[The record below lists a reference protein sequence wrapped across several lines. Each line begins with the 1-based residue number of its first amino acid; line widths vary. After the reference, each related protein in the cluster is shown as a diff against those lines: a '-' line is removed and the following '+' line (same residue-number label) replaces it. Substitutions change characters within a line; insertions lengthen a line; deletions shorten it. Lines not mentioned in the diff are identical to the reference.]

1 MSAKEASGSILHVDL
16 DAFFVSV
23 ERVLDSRLCGRPVV
37 VGGPVEGRGV
47 VAAASYEAR
56 QFGVHSAMPMGQAMR
71 LCPDLVRVSATPGV
85 YARASK
91 AVFDLLGSY
100 TPIVERVSVDEA
112 YLDLGG
118 TEHLFGRA
126 IDAADHMRKEVKE
139 RLRLDLT
146 VGVSRNRL
154 VSKVASGF
162 AKPHGLF
169 DVCPGQEPR
178 FFAPLPV
185 KVLPGIGPVTQK
197 RLRDF
202 HIDKLGALADTD
214 GRFLEDVF
222 GRYGRS
228 MQRRAKGEDHTPVCP
243 PWEKAARKSL
253 SQERTFAEDTDDLQV
268 LRGRL
273 QRMLEKCCGEL
284 REKGLLARTISIKVR
299 YADFTTETR
308 DATLPRPSDHDLEW
322 WELAGSL
329 LERVLKKRRTL
340 VRLVGVRFSGLER
353 GFWQG
358 GLFEEERVVQRG
370 RLAVM
375 DRMRAKYGE
384 KSVCTGDR
392 LWLHNSP

>member
-1 MSAKEASGSILHVDL
+1 MKATEAPRSILHVDL

-23 ERVLDSRLCGRPVV
+23 ERVLDPRLCGRPVV
-37 VGGPVEGRGV
+37 VGGSPEGRGV

-56 QFGVHSAMPMGQAMR
+56 QYGIHSAMPMAQALR
-71 LCPDLVRVSATPGV
+71 LCPDLVRVGGTHGV
-85 YARASK
+85 YSRASK
-91 AVFDLLGSY
+91 AVFELLGAY
-100 TPIVERVSVDEA
+100 TPILEKVSVDEA
-112 YLDLGG
+112 YLDLRG

-126 IDAADHMRKEVKE
+126 LDAADRMRKEVKE

-146 VGVSRNRL
+146 VGVSSNRL
-154 VSKVASGF
+154 VSKVASAF

-169 DVCPGQEPR
+169 DVRPGQEPR

-202 HIDKLGALADTD
+202 HIDQLGVLAATD
-214 GRFLEDVF
+214 RWFLEEVF
-222 GRYGRS
+222 GRYGSS
-228 MQRRAKGEDHTPVCP
+228 MQLRARGEDHTPVCP
-243 PWEKAARKSL
+243 PWERAARKSIGH
-253 SQERTFAEDTDDLQV
+253 ERTFAEDTDDQCV

-273 QRMLEKCCGEL
+273 QRMLEQSCADL
-284 REKGLLARTISIKVR
+284 RKEGLLARTMSIKVR

-322 WELAGSL
+322 WELARSL
-329 LERVLKKRRTL
+329 LERSLQRRTL
-340 VRLVGVRFSGLER
+340 VRLLGVRFSGLQR

-358 GLFEEERVVQRG
+358 GLFEEERVVQHG
-370 RLAVM
+370 RLAVL

-384 KSVCTGDR
+384 KAVRAGDR
-392 LWLHNSP
+392 LWLGNSQ

>member
-1 MSAKEASGSILHVDL
+1 MEAPRSVLHVDL

-23 ERVLDSRLCGRPVV
+23 ERVLDPRLNNRPVV
-37 VGGPVEGRGV
+37 VGGPPETRGV

-56 QFGVHSAMPMGQAMR
+56 QYGVHSAMPMSQALR
-71 LCPDLVRVSATPGV
+71 LCPDLVRVQGTHGAYS
-85 YARASK
+85 RASK

-100 TPIVERVSVDEA
+100 TPLIEKVSVDEA
-112 YLDLGG
+112 YLDLRG

-126 IDAADHMRKEVKE
+126 LDAADSMRKEVKE

-146 VGVSRNRL
+146 VGVSQNRL

-169 DVCPGQEPR
+169 DVRPGQEPR

-185 KVLPGIGPVTQK
+185 KVMPGIGPVTQK

-202 HIDKLGALADTD
+202 HIEQLGVLADTD
-214 GRFLEDVF
+214 RWFLEEVF
-222 GRYGRS
+222 GRYGPS
-228 MQRRAKGEDHTPVCP
+228 MKRRAKGEDHTPVCP
-243 PWEKAARKSL
+243 PWERPARKSIGH
-253 SQERTFAEDTDDLQV
+253 ERTFAEDTDDPVV

-273 QRMLEKCCGEL
+273 QRMLEKSCAEL
-284 REKGLLARTISIKVR
+284 REKGWLARTISVKVR
-299 YADFTTETR
+299 HADFTTETR

-322 WELAGSL
+322 WELAQKL
-329 LERVLKKRRTL
+329 LTRALGQRRTL
-340 VRLVGVRFSGLER
+340 VRLLGVRFSGLER

-358 GLFEEERVVQRG
+358 GLFEEERVEQHG
-370 RLAVM
+370 RLAVL

-384 KSVCTGDR
+384 HTMRAGDR
-392 LWLHNSP
+392 LWLPNSG

>member
-1 MSAKEASGSILHVDL
+1 MRHAESACSVLHVDL

-23 ERVLDSRLCGRPVV
+23 ERVLNPRLCGRPVV
-37 VGGPVEGRGV
+37 VGGAAATRGV

-56 QFGVHSAMPMGQAMR
+56 QYGIHSAMPMAQAMR
-71 LCPDLVRVSATPGV
+71 LCPHLIRVPGQHKM

-91 AVFDLLGSY
+91 AVFDLLGGY
-100 TPIVERVSVDEA
+100 TPVLEKVSVDEA
-112 YLDLGG
+112 YLDLRG

-126 IDAADHMRKEVKE
+126 VDAAERMRREVKE

-169 DVCPGQEPR
+169 DVRPGQEPR

-197 RLRDF
+197 KLRDF
-202 HIDKLGALADTD
+202 HIDDLGTLATTESW
-214 GRFLEDVF
+214 FLQEVF
-222 GRYGRS
+222 GRYGPI
-228 MQRRAKGEDHTPVCP
+228 MKRRARGEDATPVCP
-243 PWEKAARKSL
+243 AWGKPVRKSIG
-253 SQERTFAEDTDDLQV
+253 QERTFAEDTHDAVV

-273 QRMLEKCCGEL
+273 QAMLEETCARL
-284 REKGLLARTISIKVR
+284 RREGWLARTMSLKVR

-308 DATLPRPSDHDLEW
+308 DVRLPHPSDHDLEW
-322 WELAGSL
+322 WQAACAL
-329 LERVLKKRRTL
+329 LEKALRRRTL
-340 VRLVGVRFSGLER
+340 IRLLGVRFSGLQR

-358 GLFEEERVVQRG
+358 GLFEEERIAQRS
-370 RLAVM
+370 RLTVL
-375 DRMRAKYGE
+375 DRMREKYGAQA
-384 KSVCTGDR
+384 VCAGDR
-392 LWLHNSP
+392 LWLYKSP

>member
-308 DATLPRPSDHDLEW
+308 DATFYVAL
-322 WELAGSL
+322 LANHTLRKRLHGRVSL
-329 LERVLKKRRTL
+329 
-340 VRLVGVRFSGLER
+340 
-353 GFWQG
+353 
-358 GLFEEERVVQRG
+358 
-370 RLAVM
+370 
-375 DRMRAKYGE
+375 
-384 KSVCTGDR
+384 
-392 LWLHNSP
+392 